1 MPQALLVGVD
11 VGTTSCK
18 VTVCTAAGREVASGK
33 APLEWQVT
41 GSGVETAPEAVLRAV
56 GSALAAAST
65 QSPPG
70 SVAAVGVTGMG
81 EAGVLLSDGNQPLT
95 PVIAWHD
102 DRDRALVDQLAA
114 DLGGEAFTS
123 HTGLPVRPQW
133 SLTKHRWLNE
143 HHPGARRAV
152 RRLGIPEWVVVALGG
167 EPVSEFSLASRT
179 GWLDLTTADWWPQ
192 ALDWSGLP
200 PALLPPLARAGAPL
214 GCVSAAWAP
223 GRLAGAVL
231 TVAGH
236 DHLVAAVGAGAAA
249 DGDLLDSC
257 GTAEA
262 LVRTVPGPVPD
273 AAVRRLAAAGVTVGH
288 HVLPGRLALLGDTR
302 GGLLLQNVQS
312 LLEFDSSQL
321 ASLDAQ
327 AMRHRSGTLK
337 AALNPDGT
345 VVLSGIGRGGGR
357 AQAWYAALEAGAALV
372 GRMDA
377 DLSAVVGSP
386 DRVVMIGGWAHS
398 AAVRELRR
406 KLWGNVEVAAGEAGG
421 RGAAL
426 LGGCAA
432 GLMPAPADLPG
443 WLRAHGGGW
452 TAAPAAGMHHPAD
465 EGSL

>member
-11 VGTTSCK
+11 VGTTACK

-33 APLEWQVT
+33 APLEWEVT

-56 GSALAAAST
+56 GSALAAASA

-70 SVAAVGVTGMG
+70 SMAAIGVTGMG

-102 DRDRALVDQLAA
+102 DRDRAL
-114 DLGGEAFTS
+114 GGPAGSGPRRGGFTS

-143 HHPGARRAV
+143 HHPDARRAV

-179 GWLDLTTADWWPQ
+179 GWLDLTTADWWPP

-200 PALLPPLARAGAPL
+200 PALLPPLARAGTAL
-214 GCVSAAWAP
+214 GCVSAAGRPAP
-223 GRLAGAVL
+223 AGAVL

-262 LVRTVPGPVPD
+262 LVRTVPAPVPAD
-273 AAVRRLAAAGVTVGH
+273 TVRRLRP
-288 HVLPGRLALLGDTR
+288 PG
-302 GGLLLQNVQS
+302 
-312 LLEFDSSQL
+312 
-321 ASLDAQ
+321 
-327 AMRHRSGTLK
+327 
-337 AALNPDGT
+337 
-345 VVLSGIGRGGGR
+345 
-357 AQAWYAALEAGAALV
+357 
-372 GRMDA
+372 
-377 DLSAVVGSP
+377 
-386 DRVVMIGGWAHS
+386 
-398 AAVRELRR
+398 
-406 KLWGNVEVAAGEAGG
+406 
-421 RGAAL
+421 
-426 LGGCAA
+426 
-432 GLMPAPADLPG
+432 
-443 WLRAHGGGW
+443 
-452 TAAPAAGMHHPAD
+452 
-465 EGSL
+465 

>member
-1 MPQALLVGVD
+1 
-11 VGTTSCK
+11 
-18 VTVCTAAGREVASGK
+18 
-33 APLEWQVT
+33 
-41 GSGVETAPEAVLRAV
+41 
-56 GSALAAAST
+56 
-65 QSPPG
+65 
-70 SVAAVGVTGMG
+70 VAAVGVTGMG
-81 EAGVLLSDGNQPLT
+81 EAGVLLDDGNQPLT

-200 PALLPPLARAGAPL
+200 PALLPPLAHAGAPL

-262 LVRTVPGPVPD
+262 LVRTVPAPVAAD
-273 AAVRRLAAAGVTVGH
+273 AVRRLAAAGVTVGH

-302 GGLLLQNVQS
+302 GGLLLQNVQR

-327 AMRHRSGTLK
+327 AMRHQSGTLR
-337 AALNPDGT
+337 AALNPDST
-345 VVLSGIGRGGGR
+345 VVLSGIGRGAGR

-386 DRVVMIGGWAHS
+386 RRVVMIGGWAHS
-398 AAVRELRR
+398 TAVRELRR
-406 KLWGNVEVAAGEAGG
+406 KLWGHIEVAEVGEAGG

-426 LGGCAA
+426 LAGSAA
-432 GLMPAPADLPG
+432 GLIPVPAELPA
-443 WLRAHGGGW
+443 WLRAQE
-452 TAAPAAGMHHPAD
+452 PRQD
-465 EGSL
+465 R

>member
-1 MPQALLVGVD
+1 
-11 VGTTSCK
+11 
-18 VTVCTAAGREVASGK
+18 
-33 APLEWQVT
+33 
-41 GSGVETAPEAVLRAV
+41 
-56 GSALAAAST
+56 
-65 QSPPG
+65 
-70 SVAAVGVTGMG
+70 VAAVGVTGMG
-81 EAGVLLSDGNQPLT
+81 EAGVLLDDGNQPLT

-200 PALLPPLARAGAPL
+200 PALLPPLAHAGAPL

-262 LVRTVPGPVPD
+262 LVRTVPAPVAAD
-273 AAVRRLAAAGVTVGH
+273 AVRRLAAAGVTVGH

-302 GGLLLQNVQS
+302 GGLLLQNVQR
-312 LLEFDSSQL
+312 LLEFDSSEL

-327 AMRHRSGTLK
+327 AMRHQSGTLR
-337 AALNPDGT
+337 AALNPDST
-345 VVLSGIGRGGGR
+345 VVLSGIGRGAGR

-386 DRVVMIGGWAHS
+386 RRVVMIGGWAHS
-398 AAVRELRR
+398 TAVRELRR
-406 KLWGNVEVAAGEAGG
+406 KLWGHIEVAEVGEAGG

-426 LGGCAA
+426 LAGSAA
-432 GLMPAPADLPG
+432 GLIPVPAELPA
-443 WLRAHGGGW
+443 WLRAQE
-452 TAAPAAGMHHPAD
+452 PRQD
-465 EGSL
+465 R

>member
-1 MPQALLVGVD
+1 
-11 VGTTSCK
+11 
-18 VTVCTAAGREVASGK
+18 VCTAAGREVASGK
-33 APLEWQVT
+33 APLEWEVT
-41 GSGVETAPEAVLRAV
+41 GLGVEIAPEAVLRAV
-56 GSALAAAST
+56 GSALAAASA

-81 EAGVLLSDGNQPLT
+81 EAGVLLDDGNQPLT

-200 PALLPPLARAGAPL
+200 PALLPPLAHAGAPL

-262 LVRTVPGPVPD
+262 LVRTVPAPVAAD
-273 AAVRRLAAAGVTVGH
+273 AVRRLAAAGVTVGH

-302 GGLLLQNVQS
+302 GGLLLQNVQR

-327 AMRHRSGTLK
+327 AMRHQSGTLR
-337 AALNPDGT
+337 AALNPDST
-345 VVLSGIGRGGGR
+345 VVLSGIGRGAGR

-386 DRVVMIGGWAHS
+386 RRVVMIGGWAHS
-398 AAVRELRR
+398 TAVRELRR
-406 KLWGNVEVAAGEAGG
+406 KLWGHIEVAEVGEAGG

-426 LGGCAA
+426 LAGSAA
-432 GLMPAPADLPG
+432 GLIPVPAELPA
-443 WLRAHGGGW
+443 WLRAQE
-452 TAAPAAGMHHPAD
+452 PRQD
-465 EGSL
+465 R

>member
-1 MPQALLVGVD
+1 
-11 VGTTSCK
+11 
-18 VTVCTAAGREVASGK
+18 VCTAAGREVASGK
-33 APLEWQVT
+33 APLEWEVT
-41 GSGVETAPEAVLRAV
+41 GLGVEIAPEAVLRAV
-56 GSALAAAST
+56 GSALAAASA

-81 EAGVLLSDGNQPLT
+81 EAGVLLDDGNQPLT

-200 PALLPPLARAGAPL
+200 PALLPPLAHAGAPL

-262 LVRTVPGPVPD
+262 LVRTVPAPVAAD
-273 AAVRRLAAAGVTVGH
+273 AVRRLAAAGVTVGH

-302 GGLLLQNVQS
+302 GGLLLQNVQR
-312 LLEFDSSQL
+312 LLEFDSSEL

-327 AMRHRSGTLK
+327 AMRHQSGTLR
-337 AALNPDGT
+337 AALNPDST
-345 VVLSGIGRGGGR
+345 VVLSGIGRGAGR

-386 DRVVMIGGWAHS
+386 RRVVMIGGWAHS
-398 AAVRELRR
+398 TAVRELRR
-406 KLWGNVEVAAGEAGG
+406 KLWGHIEVAEVGEAGG

-426 LGGCAA
+426 LAGSAA
-432 GLMPAPADLPG
+432 GLIPVPAEIPA
-443 WLRAHGGGW
+443 WLRAQE
-452 TAAPAAGMHHPAD
+452 PRQD
-465 EGSL
+465 R

>member
-1 MPQALLVGVD
+1 MPQELLVGVD

-18 VTVCTAAGREVASGK
+18 VTVCTTAGREVASGK
-33 APLEWQVT
+33 APLDWEVT
-41 GSGVETAPEAVLRAV
+41 GFGVETAPEAVLRAV
-56 GSALAAAST
+56 GSALATASA

-70 SVAAVGVTGMG
+70 SVVAVGVTGMA
-81 EAGVLLSDGNQPLT
+81 EAGVLLNDRNQPLT

-133 SLTKHRWLNE
+133 SLTKHRWLSE
-143 HHPGARRAV
+143 HHPDARRAV

-200 PALLPPLARAGAPL
+200 PALLPPLAHAGASL

-223 GRLAGAVL
+223 RRLAGAVL

-236 DHLVAAVGAGAAA
+236 DHLVASVGAGAAA

-262 LVRTVPGPVPD
+262 LVRTVPSPVPAD
-273 AAVRRLAAAGVTVGH
+273 AVRRLAAAGITVGH

-302 GGLLLQNVQS
+302 GGLLLQNVQR

-327 AMRHRSGTLK
+327 AMRHQSGTLR

-345 VVLSGIGRGGGR
+345 VVLSGIGRGAGR
-357 AQAWYAALEAGAALV
+357 AEAWYAALEAGAALV

-377 DLSAVVGSP
+377 DLSAVVGFP
-386 DRVVMIGGWAHS
+386 RRVVMIGGWAHS
-398 AAVRELRR
+398 TAVRELRR
-406 KLWGNVEVAAGEAGG
+406 KLWGHIEVAEVGEAGG

-432 GLMPAPADLPG
+432 GLIPVPAELPA
-443 WLRAHGGGW
+443 WLGR
-452 TAAPAAGMHHPAD
+452 
-465 EGSL
+465 